1 MHCVFPLSG
10 NIGLSDLIGIS
21 YGTINYF
28 QQCFGTS
35 RHDVGRQTVTTVFH
49 TINLG
54 ARIK

>member
-35 RHDVGRQTVTTVFH
+35 RHDVGGQAVTTVFH